1 MTSAGCPP
9 PSYLSLEENEDVTI
23 IVHLTRMYGEVLL
36 IAPVSVLLAFKV
48 VKEIAIGVGGGAD
61 RVIHKITFCVMVEKN
76 PVLISSLATL
86 SLFDPKKS
94 NFLFLGNNQIV
105 IVR

>member
-48 VKEIAIGVGGGAD
+48 VKEIAIGVGGGASKKKEKERRLQIYSDSED
-61 RVIHKITFCVMVEKN
+61 RE
-76 PVLISSLATL
+76 
-86 SLFDPKKS
+86 
-94 NFLFLGNNQIV
+94 NQIKMV
-105 IVR
+105 GGL